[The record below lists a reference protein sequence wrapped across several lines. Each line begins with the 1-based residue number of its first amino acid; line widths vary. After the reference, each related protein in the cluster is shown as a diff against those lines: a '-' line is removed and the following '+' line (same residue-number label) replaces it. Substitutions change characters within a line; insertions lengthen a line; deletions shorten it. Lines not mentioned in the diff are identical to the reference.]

1 MVLKGIIDITQSS
14 PLAKLTVLTIVAI
27 PTIMT
32 ISMHGY
38 ALADGEPGYQLSVN
52 VPSYPS
58 GTSTLGVSITTAN
71 GYTDHANLATSSGT
85 SWTFNIPANQGSSI
99 RVCVNSDSS
108 SGEHCNT
115 YDTTSTD
122 MSVSL
127 SPPSGN
133 SYYISPGNTYYIYP
147 GDSYGYY
154 HHDRDHWFGGH
165 ENGRDHWFGGHQ
177 DSGNIGNGGYVGHRD
192 TGNIGNGGNQNS
204 GNGGNQNNGNNG
216 VGGYGGH
223 QDSGIIGSNNGFGG
237 HQESGNHGITEPA
250 DHLHHLS
257 KGAPMM
263 SAESSDDDSDF
274 S

>member
-1 MVLKGIIDITQSS
+1 MDQIVHLSFISLIINIVGVNSMVLKGIINITQSS

-38 ALADGEPGYQLSVN
+38 ALADGEPGYQLTVN

-58 GTSTLGVSITTAN
+58 GTSTLGISITTAN

-99 RVCVNSDSS
+99 RVCVNSDNS

-127 SPPSGN
+127 SPPSGDSN
-133 SYYISPGNTYYIYP
+133 RYYVYPGDTYYIYP
-147 GDSYGYY
+147 SYRHDYY
-154 HHDRDHWFGGH
+154 LHHDWDHPYGGH
-165 ENGRDHWFGGHQ
+165 EYGHDH
-177 DSGNIGNGGYVGHRD
+177 
-192 TGNIGNGGNQNS
+192 
-204 GNGGNQNNGNNG
+204 
-216 VGGYGGH
+216 
-223 QDSGIIGSNNGFGG
+223 
-237 HQESGNHGITEPA
+237 
-250 DHLHHLS
+250 
-257 KGAPMM
+257 
-263 SAESSDDDSDF
+263 
-274 S
+274 

>member
-1 MVLKGIIDITQSS
+1 MVLKGIINITQSS

-38 ALADGEPGYQLSVN
+38 ALADGEPGYQLTVN

-133 SYYISPGNTYYIYP
+133 SYYIPPGNTYYIYP

-165 ENGRDHWFGGHQ
+165 ENGRDRWFGGHQDHWFGGHQ
-177 DSGNIGNGGYVGHRD
+177 DSGNIG
-192 TGNIGNGGNQNS
+192 
-204 GNGGNQNNGNNG
+204 
-216 VGGYGGH
+216 
-223 QDSGIIGSNNGFGG
+223 SNNGFGG
-237 HQESGNHGITEPA
+237 HHESGNHGITEPA